1 VRDQNGQQL
10 AYVYFEEEPGRRS
23 AAKLLSKD
31 EARRLARIERNEN
44 METFCGWIDCY
55 ASYAGNYMPP
65 GWASL
70 LAVGTD
76 QPLPSS
82 VTLCPEHARAL
93 QAQLKSPAAEN

>member
-1 VRDQNGQQL
+1 
-10 AYVYFEEEPGRRS
+10 
-23 AAKLLSKD
+23 
-31 EARRLARIERNEN
+31 

-65 GWASL
+65 GWANL
-70 LAVGTD
+70 LAVGID

-93 QAQLKSPAAEN
+93 RAQLKNPAQKIDQMSPAGGTEPTIPFTKSRRRIAFPKA

>member
-1 VRDQNGQQL
+1 
-10 AYVYFEEEPGRRS
+10 
-23 AAKLLSKD
+23 
-31 EARRLARIERNEN
+31 

-65 GWASL
+65 GWANL
-70 LAVGTD
+70 LAVGID

-93 QAQLKSPAAEN
+93 RAQLKNPAQKIDQMSPAGRRMSEPATKWLSSGEATSSLEQP

>member
-1 VRDQNGQQL
+1 
-10 AYVYFEEEPGRRS
+10 
-23 AAKLLSKD
+23 
-31 EARRLARIERNEN
+31 

-65 GWASL
+65 GWANL
-70 LAVGTD
+70 LAVGID

-93 QAQLKSPAAEN
+93 RAQLKNPAQKIDQMSNGCRRKRGLWRQPAARELMGVIQPPASSAPASSA